1 MGGTLIESLRIENLA
16 IVEEAELEF
25 EPGLNVLTGE
35 TGAGKSI
42 VLGALALLLGERP
55 APGVLREGAE
65 QGGVE
70 ALFCTEG
77 LEALE
82 AELQSKDLVAAGDA
96 EAHELVVRR
105 SLTAGGRS
113 RARVG
118 GQLVPAATLAELLGG
133 RLEISSQHSSQA
145 LLRTDTHGWLLDSAG
160 GLLKARQAVS
170 EAFGALRRL
179 EAELETLQAEAAERE
194 RQRDFIAYQLAEI
207 DEVGLQ
213 PGELDTLERDHAR
226 LAHADALRREGS
238 EALIALRGDEAGVVA
253 SAADRLAEA
262 ARAGEGMARMD
273 AGLEGWAARVRSLGD
288 EVFEAARE
296 LDHYV
301 EGLEADSSGLDTLET
316 RLAAIE
322 KLRRKYGRDEA
333 EILATRDAL
342 ALEREGLEGAGARI
356 EELIRDR
363 EPRRAELATAAK
375 RLTQGRK
382 RAARALSKAVEA
394 GLKDLAMPEARFSIL
409 LESADPSG
417 WPEGAVSGP
426 AGSEKPEFL
435 FSANPGEPPQ
445 PLRKVAS
452 GGELSRVFLAAKNA
466 LRKAGGGMVL
476 VFDEVDAGMGGR
488 AAERVGR
495 ALADLAESHQVLC
508 ITHLPQIAA
517 FAQRHFRVEKAARGG
532 RTRTRIGLLD
542 PQERVEEIARMAAG
556 EDITEAT
563 RKHARA
569 LLRAA
574 TTR

>member
-1 MGGTLIESLRIENLA
+1 MIESLRIENLA

-55 APGVLREGAE
+55 EPGVLREGAQ

-70 ALFCTEG
+70 ALFRTEG

-82 AELQSKDLVAAGDA
+82 AELRSKDLVSLGEVDS
-96 EAHELVVRR
+96 HELVVRR
-105 SLTAGGRS
+105 TLNSGGRS

-118 GQLVPAATLAELLGG
+118 GQLVPAATLADLLAG
-133 RLEISSQHSSQA
+133 RLEISSQHSSHS
-145 LLRTDTHGWLLDSAG
+145 LLRTETHGWLLDSAG
-160 GLLKARQAVS
+160 GLLKSRQAVA
-170 EAFGALRRL
+170 EAFSALRQL
-179 EAELETLQAEAAERE
+179 DAELETLQAAAAERE

-213 PGELDTLERDHAR
+213 PGELDDLDRDHAR
-226 LAHADALRREGS
+226 LAHADALRREGTS
-238 EALIALRGDEAGVVA
+238 SLVALRGDDAGTVA

-262 ARAGEGMARMD
+262 ARAGESMAQMD
-273 AGLEGWAARVRSLGD
+273 SALEGWAARVRALGD
-288 EVFEAARE
+288 DVFEAARE

-301 EGLEADSSGLDTLET
+301 EGIEADPSALEGLEA
-316 RLAAIE
+316 RLSATE
-322 KLRRKYGRDEA
+322 KLRRKYGRDETA
-333 EILATRDAL
+333 ILATRETLAQERDA
-342 ALEREGLEGAGARI
+342 LEGADARI
-356 EELIRDR
+356 EELMRDR
-363 EPRRAELATAAK
+363 EPQRAALEAAAQ
-375 RLTQGRK
+375 RLTKGRK

-394 GLKDLAMPEARFSIL
+394 GLKDLAMPEASFPIL
-409 LESADPSG
+409 LEKADPSG
-417 WPEGAVSGP
+417 WPDGAVSGP
-426 AGSEKPEFL
+426 SGSERPEFF
-435 FSANPGEPPQ
+435 FSANPGEAPQ

-466 LRKAGGGMVL
+466 LRKTGGGMVL
-476 VFDEVDAGMGGR
+476 VFDEVDAGIGGR

-517 FAQRHFRVEKAARGG
+517 FAQRHFRVEKAARQG

-542 PQERVEEIARMAAG
+542 DRQRVEEIARMAAG

-569 LLRAA
+569 LMRAA
-574 TTR
+574 DAR